1 MRFVNDKNM
10 AKAIAEKLKAKE
22 TVAKAM
28 ETETKEKRP
37 DAAGQEKG
45 EKQDG
50 SH

>member
-10 AKAIAEKLKAKE
+10 AKAIAEKLKAK
-22 TVAKAM
+22 K
-28 ETETKEKRP
+28 TETKEKRP
-37 DAAGQEKG
+37 DAAGKEKG

>member
-10 AKAIAEKLKAKE
+10 AKAIAEKLEARE
-22 TVAKAM
+22 TVAKEAVAT
-28 ETETKEKRP
+28 TEKKS
-37 DAAGQEKG
+37 DAAGQEKE